1 MSGRDTEAR
10 CPPIVPAVLGVFL
23 GLGAGDLC
31 AGGEAPRIEVA
42 APAASSG
49 LNESVSFAVRDAS
62 SRLSDPAC
70 SRIFTDY
77 RDSGGQTLQANLDAL
92 GRTGQSY
99 VEWLN
104 FYDGHGMSR
113 CADRGTLASTSP
125 GSRVVYI
132 CSRQFREKQR
142 RDPGLAA
149 ALIIHEELHS
159 LGLAENPPSSQ
170 EITARVISRCGR

>member
-10 CPPIVPAVLGVFL
+10 CPQIVPVVLGLVL
-23 GLGAGDLC
+23 GRGATELR
-31 AGGEAPRIEVA
+31 AGGEATRIEVA

-49 LNESVSFAVRDAS
+49 LNETVAVAVRYAS
-62 SRLSDPAC
+62 SKLSDSTC
-70 SRIFTDY
+70 SRIFSDY
-77 RDSGGQTLQANLDAL
+77 RDSNGQTLQANLDAL
-92 GRTGQSY
+92 GRTGQGY
-99 VEWLN
+99 VAWLN
-104 FYDGHGMSR
+104 FYDGYGMSR

-132 CSRQFREKQR
+132 CTAQFREKQR

-170 EITARVISRCGR
+170 AITAQVISRCGR